1 MFDEADLLVFQNE
14 RSRAL
19 MSFALRYRKML
30 EKSDAEFKAYKENV
44 AIEIDTAMQSN
55 LKTTIISYLEK
66 IDLEQKLS
74 SKLEDRCAKLE
85 ADNADIV
92 ASNAHG
98 NAKLEDRCA
107 KLEVDNADIVASN
120 AHGNA
125 KLEQRC
131 AKLEADNAAIV
142 ASNAHGNAKLEQR
155 CAKLEA
161 DNAAI
166 VASNAHGNAKLEARC
181 AKLEAENADIVSFS
195 EHRNAATA
203 TSIIKVSKCHR
214 ILLQAF
220 KPLKAEAATQL
231 DETSHALADTK
242 NKLLNG
248 FRSVFEET
256 DNFFALQKTLQ
267 KEKLL
272 ENQNLRQKIQELE
285 QIITTIE
292 DTARQNAVNETTN
305 HFEQQEQSNFER
317 NLREQGITLKKHAT
331 FPKKKSSYKQFHLAK
346 NLLRWDNKSFD
357 LSHPCTITREAQ
369 NGESKCFELS
379 NPVKTIIIECG
390 ASWIADDYYRRF
402 KNLVGTS

>member
-85 ADNADIV
+85 
-92 ASNAHG
+92 
-98 NAKLEDRCA
+98 
-107 KLEVDNADIVASN
+107 VDNAD
-120 AHGNA
+120 
-125 KLEQRC
+125 
-131 AKLEADNAAIV
+131 
-142 ASNAHGNAKLEQR
+142 
-155 CAKLEA
+155 
-161 DNAAI
+161 I

>member
-1 MFDEADLLVFQNE
+1 M
-14 RSRAL
+14 
-19 MSFALRYRKML
+19 
-30 EKSDAEFKAYKENV
+30 
-44 AIEIDTAMQSN
+44 
-55 LKTTIISYLEK
+55 
-66 IDLEQKLS
+66 
-74 SKLEDRCAKLE
+74 
-85 ADNADIV
+85 
-92 ASNAHG
+92 
-98 NAKLEDRCA
+98 
-107 KLEVDNADIVASN
+107 
-120 AHGNA
+120 
-125 KLEQRC
+125 
-131 AKLEADNAAIV
+131 
-142 ASNAHGNAKLEQR
+142 
-155 CAKLEA
+155 
-161 DNAAI
+161 
-166 VASNAHGNAKLEARC
+166 
-181 AKLEAENADIVSFS
+181 
-195 EHRNAATA
+195 
-203 TSIIKVSKCHR
+203 
-214 ILLQAF
+214 
-220 KPLKAEAATQL
+220 
-231 DETSHALADTK
+231 
-242 NKLLNG
+242 NG